1 MLSFSNMLLLR
12 SIYAF
17 LPTGISTA
25 IDVKYETCFSISMDC
40 RDQCPEHVIPSS
52 SMGKKKNLHDRASY
66 LPATVCTL
74 FTESMIL
81 Y

>member
-1 MLSFSNMLLLR
+1 MLLLR

-52 SMGKKKNLHDRASY
+52 SMGKNKSIYMTEHHTFPLLFVHY
-66 LPATVCTL
+66 LL
-74 FTESMIL
+74 NQ
-81 Y
+81 